1 MITAIVLLSVAALA
15 MLAIIA
21 ILIVIIVTQ
30 EKEIEEW
37 FAPVKPVDVW
47 HDSDFVM
54 YAGDK
59 HGKRE

>member
-15 MLAIIA
+15 ELAVIVVLIMV
-21 ILIVIIVTQ
+21 ILTQ
-30 EKEIEEW
+30 NDEIKEW
-37 FAPVKPVDVW
+37 FAPVKPVDLW